1 MTVMVDWALKTHLLP
16 SFLLPSFRPPFLPSF
31 LPRPE
36 SECHVY
42 LICLWHLL
50 IFWCTDRQVLI
61 QWLTWVVCYSR
72 PGSFWSRVRLSGLSF
87 THIPVFHGES
97 DQHWHCDWQEMTGVV
112 RYLSASDIPAQG
124 QNVLS
129 PWFVFN
135 TQPEEVG
142 TDMIFHPC
150 STFLW
155 FAGAFVDVLVVWGIF
170 QFCFVVSLVVVLG
183 VVIGSC
189 MCSILR
195 MLYFLY

>member
-1 MTVMVDWALKTHLLP
+1 MTIMVDWALKTNLLP
-16 SFLLPSFRPPFLPSF
+16 SFLPSF
-31 LPRPE
+31 LPCFLP
-36 SECHVY
+36 SFPGQSQNAMSTWSVCDTCWYFDVQVDKCWY
-42 LICLWHLL
+42 NDWHG
-50 IFWCTDRQVLI
+50 WCGTC
-61 QWLTWVVCYSR
+61 W

-97 DQHWHCDWQEMTGVV
+97 DQHWYYDWQEMTGVV

-124 QNVLS
+124 RNILS

-142 TDMIFHPC
+142 TDVIFHPC
-150 STFLW
+150 SMFLW
-155 FAGAFVDVLVVWGIF
+155 FASAFVNVLVVWGIF

-183 VVIGSC
+183 VVIGLC

-195 MLYFLY
+195 MLCFLY